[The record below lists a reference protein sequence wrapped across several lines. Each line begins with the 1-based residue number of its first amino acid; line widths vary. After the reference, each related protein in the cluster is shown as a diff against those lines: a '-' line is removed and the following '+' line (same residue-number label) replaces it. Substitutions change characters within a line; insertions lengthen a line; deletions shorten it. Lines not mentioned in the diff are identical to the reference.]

1 MPQPNC
7 TRKCA
12 RIRVS
17 ARLRLELGVLVEHR
31 QDRLAPCRRQRE
43 DQSIESEVEKFFEL
57 LLVRADSEHRD
68 WKLFPPGFLTSLRER
83 LQPGAEI
90 VSWKIDRHPSV
101 AVLGD
106 PLVCFWRL
114 RAEQN
119 RRSTLLHRFG
129 ERPHRLEVHKLAMKL
144 RGLLWPNLAH
154 REHFFPDDFPA
165 ALEDL
170 AANL

>member
-17 ARLRLELGVLVEHR
+17 AMLRLELGVLVEHR

-83 LQPGAEI
+83 QQTRPELISCQI
-90 VSWKIDRHPSV
+90 HRHP
-101 AVLGD
+101 AVT
-106 PLVCFWRL
+106 
-114 RAEQN
+114 E
-119 RRSTLLHRFG
+119 
-129 ERPHRLEVHKLAMKL
+129 
-144 RGLLWPNLAH
+144 
-154 REHFFPDDFPA
+154 
-165 ALEDL
+165 
-170 AANL
+170 